1 MISDM
6 NLHNLYITQP
16 LPQGG
21 IVCWLF
27 LPTDFNVQVMENL
40 FTHQYIIF
48 NLQRIKTH
56 RAID

>member
-1 MISDM
+1 M